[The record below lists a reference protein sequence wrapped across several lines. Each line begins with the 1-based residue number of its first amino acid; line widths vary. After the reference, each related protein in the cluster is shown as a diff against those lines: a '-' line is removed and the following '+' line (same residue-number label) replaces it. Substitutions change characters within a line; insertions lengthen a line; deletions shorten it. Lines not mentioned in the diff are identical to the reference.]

1 MSNPVAY
8 EEELARSGTI
18 LFTVKGVSMRP
29 LFRTATDAILV
40 VKCALEDLKNLDI
53 VLFMRPGPN
62 GVEYVLH
69 RIVDRMPDGKYIIAG
84 DNCIGVDIVDP
95 SDILGV
101 VKSAKRG
108 NKEIPLTGFKY
119 SLYKNLWCRPYK
131 FRSFCLRTKARI
143 KGIGRRIIKGRK

>member
-29 LFRTATDAILV
+29 LFRTATDAIFV
-40 VKCALEDLKNLDI
+40 VKRPLEELKNLDI

-62 GVEYVLH
+62 GTEYVLH
-69 RIVDRMPDGKYIIAG
+69 RIVDRLPDGKYIIAG

-108 NKEIPLTGFKY
+108 SKEIPLKGFKY
-119 SLYKNLWCRPYK
+119 SLYLFFWCKPYK
-131 FRSFCLRTKARI
+131 FRSFVLRTKARI
-143 KGIGRRIIKGRK
+143 KGIARRILRRS